1 MLKATLANDV
11 VFLKIDAEKG
21 DGPSLRDRFR
31 VQGYPTYV
39 LLNSDGGS
47 VDRWMGYSTP
57 TGFIE
62 ALQSAISD
70 PATIEEKKT
79 RYAGSPTLA
88 GAVKLATISES
99 TGEYVE
105 AVRYYGNARELDPD
119 TTATYSFEIFQ
130 CTAGG
135 LRDKLFTVDDVEKAA
150 EAALADAGS
159 PNRLIELAMWMQ
171 SIASQEHQ
179 PEIMIPYVT
188 AAIEA
193 SSGSEDPGLTKT
205 RNQLVVV
212 HALHVGRDA
221 EKAKAHM
228 PEGWMDDPSALNQFA
243 WTCFEARFNLE
254 EAERLARRGAE
265 MAADSSLKAG
275 ILDTVAELC
284 NLRED
289 CGEAVELIQQAVALD
304 PDNEYYRKQLG
315 RFEERLASLQPSG
328 GS

>member
-1 MLKATLANDV
+1 V
-11 VFLKIDAEKG
+11 
-21 DGPSLRDRFR
+21 
-31 VQGYPTYV
+31 
-39 LLNSDGGS
+39 NSGGGS

-57 TGFIE
+57 AEFIE
-62 ALQSAISD
+62 TLHSGISD
-70 PATIEEKKT
+70 PTTIEEKKA
-79 RYAGSPTLA
+79 RHASSPTLA
-88 GAVKLATISES
+88 GAVKLAVISES
-99 TGEYVE
+99 TGEYTD
-105 AVRYYGNARELDPD
+105 AVRYYENAGELNPD
-119 TTATYSFEIFQ
+119 TTATYAFEIFQ

-135 LRDKLFTVDDVEKAA
+135 LREKLFTVDDVKKAA
-150 EAALADAGS
+150 EVVLADGGP
-159 PNRLIELAMWMQ
+159 PNRLVELAMWMQ
-171 SIASQEHQ
+171 SVAGQERQ

-193 SSGSEDPGLTKT
+193 SSGSEDPGLTNM

-212 HALHVGRDA
+212 HALHAGHDA

-254 EAERLARRGAE
+254 EAERLARLGAE
-265 MAADSSLKAG
+265 IAADSSLKAG

-289 CGEAVELIQQAVALD
+289 CGEAVALIQQAVALD

-315 RFEERLASLQPSG
+315 RFEERLASLQSSG